1 MEIRPG
7 SGWFGVPTMIV
18 VFAVLA
24 FATSEHA
31 FVALLAIP
39 ILYFVVGA
47 VVWYGKRRSD

>member
-7 SGWFGVPTMIV
+7 SGWFGLPAMII

-24 FATSEHA
+24 FGTSEYA
-31 FVALLAIP
+31 LVALLAIP
-39 ILYFVVGA
+39 ILYLLIGA

>member
-7 SGWFGVPTMIV
+7 SGWFGVPMMII

-39 ILYFVVGA
+39 ILYFIVGA